1 LDLDSDSDS
10 DETSVVTF
18 ACCFVMARYNL
29 LFVVVLDALQ
39 MHISKADNRGH
50 STRSDRMALR
60 IERIVIIFF
69 KNVLRSTHSLTK
81 TKKIDIRKLRADAVA
96 AAFDAE
102 AEAAGIHLDQSAATA
117 SSSSSPSDQHADGY
131 FDWSVAID
139 ASRDVFEKGKEATV
153 YLRTCSSERERER
166 ERDLATESSP
176 CEYCAVVLVFVL
188 LSQMFVVETK
198 TDSSSV
204 LVLQRFSDFTDLHHK
219 LKSRYPKANLP
230 RLPGRHILRSH
241 NDDFKERRRREL
253 NYYIQQLAV
262 CSVCVTSLCLCMP
275 VCVCLPV
282 CLTRRCWMN
291 VACCSHFTRVARI
304 PARQSCRE
312 DCRRRRTRA

>member
-1 LDLDSDSDS
+1 LDLDLDLDSDSDS

-166 ERDLATESSP
+166 EIWQQRAHHASI
-176 CEYCAVVLVFVL
+176 VL
-188 LSQMFVVETK
+188 LFWCSFCCRRCLWLKPKPTAAACLCCS
-198 TDSSSV
+198 DSLISPICTTNSSLAIPRQTCLAFQDV
-204 LVLQRFSDFTDLHHK
+204 IFFDHTTTT
-219 LKSRYPKANLP
+219 LKSADAE
-230 RLPGRHILRSH
+230 S
-241 NDDFKERRRREL
+241 
-253 NYYIQQLAV
+253 
-262 CSVCVTSLCLCMP
+262 
-275 VCVCLPV
+275 
-282 CLTRRCWMN
+282 
-291 VACCSHFTRVARI
+291 
-304 PARQSCRE
+304 
-312 DCRRRRTRA
+312 